1 MKAFTPFLPHLS
13 GQLFGRPRRSH
24 QSRIREELESLQQ
37 ASIGQLTGLFGKH
50 IPANRLAPAKKGTGS
65 RRRLFSRYTTFW
77 TFFAQVLTVEGSCRE
92 ALRKLQ
98 AWQAAQALP
107 MADSSTSAY
116 CQARGRLDV
125 DELRTL
131 HEQVAADVRRRT
143 VTEPSAFGRS
153 VKVVDG
159 TGISMPDTKENQAAW
174 PQTKAQK
181 PGCGFPSAKLVGL
194 FDLEN
199 GVLMDWAEGN
209 KHNSE
214 QALFR
219 QLWSRIVKDDIVLGD
234 KAFGSYAAM
243 ASLKMQGADSVMP
256 LHQARKFNFRQGK
269 QIGPK
274 DRLVTWQR
282 PARPK
287 PGWSATDWKRLPETF
302 TVRIVEIQV
311 SQPGFRVQKYI
322 LATTLLDNREWP
334 PERLAKLYFRRWSI
348 ELFFRDIK
356 TTMGMDILRCQTP
369 EMVRKEIIMHAIV
382 YNCIRSLIQ
391 HAATLYDV
399 PIERISFKG
408 CCDTLRQWSDAF
420 NIHAGKPRKQK
431 DMLEALLKIIAED
444 TLPHRPGR
452 TEPRA
457 KKRRPKNYQ
466 LMTKPRR
473 EMVVSESRRKS

>member
-13 GQLFGRPRRSH
+13 GLLFGRPPRSH
-24 QSRIREELESLQQ
+24 QTRMRAELASLQQ
-37 ASIGQLTGLFGKH
+37 ASIGQLTGLFSKH
-50 IPANRLAPAKKGTGS
+50 IPAKVLAPAKNGKGS

-77 TFFAQVLTVEGSCRE
+77 TFFAQVLTVDGSCRE

-116 CQARGRLDV
+116 CQARARLDV

-131 HEQVAADVRRRT
+131 HEQVAADVRRRS
-143 VTEPSAFGRS
+143 VTSYAFGRS

-181 PGCGFPSAKLVGL
+181 PGCGFPFAKLVGL

-199 GVLMDWAEGN
+199 GVLIDWAEGS

-219 QLWSRIVKDDIVLGD
+219 QLWSRIGEDDIVLGD

-243 ASLKMQGADSVMP
+243 ASLKMQGADSLMP
-256 LHQARKFNFRQGK
+256 LHQARKFSFRQGK

-282 PARPK
+282 PASPK
-287 PGWSATDWKRLPETF
+287 PGWSTTDWKRLPETF

-322 LATTLLDNREWP
+322 LTTTLLDNREWP
-334 PERLAKLYFRRWSI
+334 PEQLAKLYFRRWSI

-382 YNCIRSLIQ
+382 YNCIRSLMQ

-408 CCDTLRQWSDAF
+408 CCDALRQWADAF
-420 NIHAGKPRKQK
+420 NAHAGKPRKQK
-431 DMLEALLKIIAED
+431 EMFEALLKIIAED
-444 TLPHRPGR
+444 AIPHRPGR
-452 TEPRA
+452 SEPRV

-466 LMTKPRR
+466 LMTKPRP
-473 EMVVSESRRKS
+473 EMVVSESRRKW